1 MRFFFFLLAWF
12 AVSAVVSSRSARA
25 DDTKKPDAA
34 PPKVEDKAADPKKK
48 EEAKKDEPKKDEV
61 KKDAKP
67 KESVEKR
74 MARRKRAI
82 DEAVVKEDW
91 DAAIVSLD
99 EIIDDT
105 EINADD
111 HLLAL
116 YNKFTVLAEEKLDG
130 AKACAV
136 AKQLAE
142 LLKDDPVDVN
152 DIAWTILD
160 TEGLKNRDLD
170 VALAL
175 AVKANDLAHGQ
186 DGAILDTLARAHF
199 EKGDLDKAVDFQT
212 KAVEK
217 IADDNEV
224 TDEVKEEVKAT
235 LEKYKA
241 KQTEKKTEKK
251 EEKGQSEKTVYYCPM
266 HPKETSEKA
275 GKCPLCG
282 MPYAERKT
290 DAGKK

>member
-1 MRFFFFLLAWF
+1 MRKLFWSAFILVGVAWP
-12 AVSAVVSSRSARA
+12 VRVGA

-34 PPKVEDKAADPKKK
+34 PPKVEEKAGEPKKEEPKK
-48 EEAKKDEPKKDEV
+48 EDTKKDEAKKDV
-61 KKDAKP
+61 KP

-82 DEAVVKEDW
+82 DEAVLKEDW
-91 DAAIVSLD
+91 DAVLVGLD
-99 EIIDDT
+99 EIIDDK

-116 YNKFTVLAEEKLDG
+116 YNKFIVLAEEKLDG
-130 AKACAV
+130 AKACPV
-136 AKQLAE
+136 AKELAD
-142 LLKDDPVDVN
+142 LLKDDPEDVN

-175 AVKANDLAHGQ
+175 AEKANDMAHGQ

-199 EKGDLDKAVDFQT
+199 EKGDLDKAVDLQT

-217 IADDNEV
+217 IGDDNEV
-224 TDEVKEEVKAT
+224 TDDIKEQMKAT

-241 KQTEKKTEKK
+241 KQAEKKSDKKEEKK
-251 EEKGQSEKTVYYCPM
+251 EEKKDAEK
-266 HPKETSEKA
+266 S
-275 GKCPLCG
+275 
-282 MPYAERKT
+282 
-290 DAGKK
+290 